1 MYQEGRGFLHEV
13 NLGLRPDC
21 GRSVTGS
28 PSGKEKKGARQ
39 MRKRVIAA
47 LLAAVMVSGAF
58 TGCGKTKERVNEQG
72 ESVITV
78 WSPSDEPAIEEWWI
92 SKIEEFNQAH
102 EGEIELRREAIV
114 RADSHAYEDKVN
126 AAITSNDLP
135 DILYVD
141 GPNVSIYAANEVTL
155 PLYDFFPEEEWA
167 DFFDSS
173 KQQNTYDG
181 KIYVV
186 GATESSVALYYNKDL
201 LDEAGISVPESRE
214 DAWTWSEY
222 YDAAKK
228 LTKDGVVLD
237 FVAHWN
243 DFMWPLLVVMG
254 EEKRTIQLAIQTFF
268 GSKPINYGPIM
279 ASLTI
284 SAIPML
290 LMFIFLQKY
299 YVEGIAST
307 GIKG

>member
-1 MYQEGRGFLHEV
+1 
-13 NLGLRPDC
+13 
-21 GRSVTGS
+21 
-28 PSGKEKKGARQ
+28 

-114 RADSHAYEDKVN
+114 RADSYAYEDKVN

-155 PLYDFFPEEEWA
+155 PLDDFFPEEEWA
-167 DFFDSS
+167 DFPSS
-173 KQQNTYDG
+173 
-181 KIYVV
+181 
-186 GATESSVALYYNKDL
+186 
-201 LDEAGISVPESRE
+201 R
-214 DAWTWSEY
+214 
-222 YDAAKK
+222 
-228 LTKDGVVLD
+228 
-237 FVAHWN
+237 
-243 DFMWPLLVVMG
+243 
-254 EEKRTIQLAIQTFF
+254 
-268 GSKPINYGPIM
+268 
-279 ASLTI
+279 
-284 SAIPML
+284 IPMT
-290 LMFIFLQKY
+290 
-299 YVEGIAST
+299 GRST
-307 GIKG
+307 RWGRPRAPWRCTTTRICWMKPVSACRRAGKTRGPGPNIMTPRKN